1 MSVTGPSTYFRPEHA
16 AGLDSRTRALVQR
29 RERALGSAY
38 RLFYREPVEFVRG
51 RGTKLYT
58 ADGDE
63 FLDAYNNV
71 PSVGHAH
78 PRVTEAIAAQ
88 AALLNTHTRY
98 LHGAVVGYA
107 ERLLA
112 TLPPAIGHVMLTCT
126 GSEANDLALKVAR
139 DATGHTGAIVTRYA
153 YHGVTLATGALSP
166 SLVGADAVEPW
177 VRLVPPPYPD
187 PVAFLDGVRAAIADL
202 DSAGHGVAALFVD
215 TIFASDGVIPGE
227 FLRPALEL
235 VHAAGGMFIADE
247 VQAGFGRLG
256 HGMWGFTRHGL
267 TPDAVTFG
275 KPAGNG
281 MPIAGFAARDAVIDG
296 FGARQRYFNTFA
308 GTPVSVAAAGAVLDV
323 LDEEDLIGNAAR
335 TGDVLAADL
344 RALADESSV
353 IGDVRA
359 AGLYLGIDIVDG
371 EGRPDQARA
380 LDIVNGM
387 RDRRVLLAASGERN
401 HTLKVRPPLPF
412 DAADAERFTAA
423 LAETISATTG

>member
-1 MSVTGPSTYFRPEHA
+1 MSTTGPSTYFRPEHA
-16 AGLDSRTRALVQR
+16 DGLDDRTRGLIERRTRAL
-29 RERALGSAY
+29 GGAY

-51 RGTKLYT
+51 SGTKLYT
-58 ADGDE
+58 ADGEE

-78 PRVTEAIAAQ
+78 PRVTAAIAEQ
-88 AALLNTHTRY
+88 AARLNTHTRY
-98 LHGAVVGYA
+98 LHSAVVDYA

-112 TLPPAIGHVMLTCT
+112 TLPSPIGHLMLTCT

-153 YHGVTLATGALSP
+153 YHGVTIATGALSP
-166 SLVGADAVEPW
+166 SLVGAEGVEPW
-177 VRLVPPPYPD
+177 VRLVPSPHPD
-187 PVAFLDGVRAAIADL
+187 PVAFVDGVRAAIADL
-202 DSAGHGVAALFVD
+202 DASGLGVAALFVD
-215 TIFASDGVIPGE
+215 TIFASDGVIPGS
-227 FLRPALEL
+227 FLRPALDL
-235 VHAAGGMFIADE
+235 VHAVGGMFIADE

-256 HGMWGFTRHGL
+256 HGMWGFERHGI

-296 FGARQRYFNTFA
+296 FGARQRYFNTFG
-308 GTPVSVAAAGAVLDV
+308 GTPVSVAAANAVLDV
-323 LDEEDLIGNAAR
+323 LADEDLIGNAAR
-335 TGDVLAADL
+335 TGDALAAGL
-344 RALADESSV
+344 RSLADETSV

-359 AGLYLGIDIVDG
+359 AGLYLGIDIVDAA
-371 EGRPDQARA
+371 GRPDEQRA

-387 RDRRVLLAASGERN
+387 RERRVLLAASGERN

-412 DAADAERFTAA
+412 DAADAERFTTA
-423 LAETISATTG
+423 LAETIEATAD